1 MCGIVG
7 YVGRAEAA
15 PILLDGLRRL
25 EYRGYDSVGVA
36 VVDRGHLETRKCA
49 GRIAALARLM
59 KKRPPSGCFGISHTR
74 WATHGKVTDENAH
87 PHFDASGKLALV
99 HNGVIENYQA
109 LKEKLIQDGDSN
121 FCSETDTEV
130 LAHLIGKLYDES
142 CASTVDA
149 PQKKARLFAAVR
161 TALQQVIGTY
171 GIALVHADVP
181 DFMIGARRGSP
192 LVLGVGKEENFL
204 ASDVSAIV
212 AYTRDAVYLNDFD
225 VVALERDKFEI
236 SSLAGE
242 SGDHR
247 VSKVEFTAEDIKKG
261 DFRHYMLKEIF
272 EQPNTVRDAMR
283 GRLSVEECTSKLGG
297 LNMAPAELRDVGR
310 IVLTGCGTALHAA
323 MVGEYLIE
331 QLASIPTEVEYA
343 SEFRHRNTPM
353 TPDTLVFA
361 VSQSG
366 ETADTLG
373 ALRESRRKGY
383 RTLGICNNVASTIAR
398 ESDGGVYMHAGPEI
412 GVAATK
418 SFTSQLVILT
428 LIGLLLG
435 RMRNLSTAEGTRIIK
450 ELETL
455 PGQIEEVLKL
465 SDQVKAIAKKYVD
478 VGGML
483 FFGRQ
488 FNFPIAVEGALK
500 MKEITYLFAEGHPSA
515 ELKHGIIALVRPD
528 LPSIFIAPDDAV
540 FSKNLN
546 NIEQIKARKG
556 PIIAITSGNG
566 AKQLKDLAADI
577 IEVPD
582 VIDCL
587 SPVLTVIPLQLLAY
601 HLAVEL
607 GRDVDKP
614 RSCHRVRFVAFAGG
628 AGAHGLDRFVV
639 DGDTADDHQTNPRR
653 RRALF
658 QSYTQRIW
666 RNRSGRGGE

>member
-7 YVGRAEAA
+7 YVGRSEAA

-25 EYRGYDSVGVA
+25 EYRGYDSAGVA
-36 VVDRGHLETRKCA
+36 IVDGDRVETRKCA
-49 GRIAALARLM
+49 GRIAALAKLM
-59 KKRPPSGCFGISHTR
+59 AEKPAPGSFGISHTR
-74 WATHGKVTDENAH
+74 WATHGKVNDENAH
-87 PHFDASGKLALV
+87 PHLDASGKIALV
-99 HNGVIENYQA
+99 HNGVIENYRT
-109 LKEKLIQDGDSN
+109 LKEQLNGGGDNDFRSQ
-121 FCSETDTEV
+121 TDTEV
-130 LAHLIGKLYDES
+130 LAHLIGSIYQQLDGKDS
-142 CASTVDA
+142 
-149 PQKKARLFAAVR
+149 KARLVNAVR
-161 TALQQVIGTY
+161 TALKQVIGTY
-171 GIALVHADVP
+171 GIAVVHADIP
-181 DFMIGARRGSP
+181 NFIIGARRGSP
-192 LVLGVGKEENFL
+192 LVLGVGKDENFL

-225 VVALERDKFEI
+225 VVAVERDKFEI

-242 SGDHR
+242 TGDHQ
-247 VSKVEFTAEDIKKG
+247 VSKVDFTAEDIKKG
-261 DFRHYMLKEIF
+261 DYPHYMLKEIF
-272 EQPNTVRDAMR
+272 EQPDSVRDAMR
-283 GRLSVEECTSKLGG
+283 GRLSLEECTAKLGG
-297 LNMAPAELRDVGR
+297 LNMTPEQLRDVGR
-310 IVLTGCGTALHAA
+310 VVLTGCGTALHAA

-373 ALRESRRKGY
+373 ALRESRRKGH

-455 PGQIEEVLKL
+455 PEQIEKVLKL
-465 SDQVKAIAKKYVD
+465 GDQIKAIAKKYVD
-478 VGGML
+478 VSGML

-488 FNFPIAVEGALK
+488 FNFPIALEGALK

-546 NIEQIKARKG
+546 NIEQVKARKG

-566 AKQLKDLAADI
+566 AKQLKGLANEI
-577 IEVPD
+577 ISLPD
-582 VIDCL
+582 VPDCL
-587 SPVLTVIPLQLLAY
+587 SPILTVVPLQLLAY

-614 RSCHRVRFVAFAGG
+614 RNLAKSVTV
-628 AGAHGLDRFVV
+628 
-639 DGDTADDHQTNPRR
+639 
-653 RRALF
+653 
-658 QSYTQRIW
+658 
-666 RNRSGRGGE
+666 E

>member
-25 EYRGYDSVGVA
+25 EYRGYDSAGVA
-36 VVDRGHLETRKCA
+36 VVNQGQLETRKCA
-49 GRIAALARLM
+49 GRIAALASLM
-59 KKRPPSGCFGISHTR
+59 GKQPLPGSFGISHTR

-109 LKEKLIQDGDSN
+109 LKEQLIQDGDTN
-121 FCSETDTEV
+121 FRSETDTEV

-142 CASTVDA
+142 CASTADA
-149 PQKKARLFAAVR
+149 PQKKARLFTAVR

-192 LVLGVGKEENFL
+192 LVLGVGKSENFL

-261 DFRHYMLKEIF
+261 DFQHYMLKEIF
-272 EQPNTVRDAMR
+272 EQPDTVRDAMR
-283 GRLSVEECTSKLGG
+283 GRLGLEECTAKLGG
-297 LNMAPAELRDVGR
+297 LDMTPAQLRDVGR
-310 IVLTGCGTALHAA
+310 IVLTGCGTALHAGR
-323 MVGEYLIE
+323 VGEYLIE
-331 QLASIPTEVEYA
+331 RLANIPTEVEFA

-353 TPDTLVFA
+353 TPETLVFA
-361 VSQSG
+361 ISQSG

-373 ALRESRRKGY
+373 ALRESRRKGF

-428 LIGLLLG
+428 LIGLLFG
-435 RMRNLSTAEGTRIIK
+435 RMRNLSTSEGSRII
-450 ELETL
+450 EALEAL
-455 PGQIEEVLKL
+455 PEQMETVLKL
-465 SDQVKAIAKKYVD
+465 SDEIKTIAKKYAGVN
-478 VGGML
+478 GML

-488 FNFPIAVEGALK
+488 FNFPIALEGALK

-528 LPSIFIAPDDAV
+528 LPSVFIVPEDGV
-540 FSKNLN
+540 FSKNVN
-546 NIEQIKARKG
+546 NIEQVKARKG
-556 PIIAITSGNG
+556 PIIALTSGNG
-566 AKQLKDLAADI
+566 AKQLKNVADEI
-577 IEVPD
+577 ITVPEAL
-582 VIDCL
+582 DCVM
-587 SPVLTVIPLQLLAY
+587 PILTVVPLQLLAY

-614 RSCHRVRFVAFAGG
+614 RNLAKSVTV
-628 AGAHGLDRFVV
+628 
-639 DGDTADDHQTNPRR
+639 
-653 RRALF
+653 
-658 QSYTQRIW
+658 
-666 RNRSGRGGE
+666 E

>member
-25 EYRGYDSVGVA
+25 EYRGYDSAGVA
-36 VVDRGHLETRKCA
+36 VVNQGHLETRKCA
-49 GRIAALARLM
+49 GRIAALASLM
-59 KKRPPSGCFGISHTR
+59 GKQPLSGSFGISHTR

-109 LKEKLIQDGDSN
+109 LKKQLIQDGDTN
-121 FCSETDTEV
+121 FRSETDTEV

-142 CASTVDA
+142 CASTADA
-149 PQKKARLFAAVR
+149 PQKKARLFTAVR

-192 LVLGVGKEENFL
+192 LVLGVGKSENFL

-225 VVALERDKFEI
+225 VVAVERDKFEI

-261 DFRHYMLKEIF
+261 DFQHYMLKEIF
-272 EQPNTVRDAMR
+272 EQPDTVRDAMR
-283 GRLSVEECTSKLGG
+283 GRLGLEDCTAKLGG
-297 LNMAPAELRDVGR
+297 LDMTPAQLRDVGR
-310 IVLTGCGTALHAA
+310 IVLTGCGTALHAGR
-323 MVGEYLIE
+323 VGEYLIE
-331 QLASIPTEVEYA
+331 RLANIPTEVEFA

-353 TPDTLVFA
+353 TSETLVFA
-361 VSQSG
+361 ISQSG

-373 ALRESRRKGY
+373 ALRESQRKGF

-428 LIGLLLG
+428 LIGLLFG
-435 RMRNLSTAEGTRIIK
+435 RMRNLSTPEGSRII
-450 ELETL
+450 EALEAL
-455 PGQIEEVLKL
+455 PEQIETVLKL
-465 SDQVKAIAKKYVD
+465 SDEIKAIAKKYAD
-478 VGGML
+478 VNGML

-488 FNFPIAVEGALK
+488 FNFPIALEGALK

-528 LPSIFIAPDDAV
+528 LPSVFIVPEDWV
-540 FSKNLN
+540 FSKNVN
-546 NIEQIKARKG
+546 NIEQVKARKG
-556 PIIAITSGNG
+556 PIIALTSGNG
-566 AKQLKDLAADI
+566 RKQLKNVADDI
-577 IEVPD
+577 ISVPEAH
-582 VIDCL
+582 DCVMPIL
-587 SPVLTVIPLQLLAY
+587 AVVPLQLLAY

-614 RSCHRVRFVAFAGG
+614 RNLAKSVTV
-628 AGAHGLDRFVV
+628 
-639 DGDTADDHQTNPRR
+639 
-653 RRALF
+653 
-658 QSYTQRIW
+658 
-666 RNRSGRGGE
+666 E

>member
-25 EYRGYDSVGVA
+25 EYRGYDSAGVA
-36 VVDRGHLETRKCA
+36 IVNGDHVETRKCA
-49 GRIAALARLM
+49 GRIAALAKLVLE
-59 KKRPPSGCFGISHTR
+59 KPATGSFGISHTR
-74 WATHGKVTDENAH
+74 WATHGKVNDENAH
-87 PHFDASGKLALV
+87 PHFDASGKIALV

-109 LKEKLIQDGDSN
+109 LKEQLIQNGDTN
-121 FCSETDTEV
+121 FRSDTDTEV
-130 LAHLIGKLYDES
+130 LAHLIGSIYRQLDGEDS
-142 CASTVDA
+142 
-149 PQKKARLFAAVR
+149 KARLVNAVR
-161 TALQQVIGTY
+161 TALKQVIGTY
-171 GIALVHADVP
+171 GIALVHSDIPNFLV
-181 DFMIGARRGSP
+181 GARRGSP
-192 LVLGVGKEENFL
+192 LVLGVGKDENFL

-225 VVALERDKFEI
+225 IVAVERDKFEI
-236 SSLAGE
+236 SSLIGE
-242 SGDHR
+242 TGDHR

-261 DFRHYMLKEIF
+261 DYPHYMLKEIF
-272 EQPNTVRDAMR
+272 EQPNSVRDAMR
-283 GRLSVEECTSKLGG
+283 GRRSLEECSAKLGG
-297 LNMAPAELRDVGR
+297 LNMTPAQLRDVGR
-310 IVLTGCGTALHAA
+310 VVLTGCGTALHAG

-331 QLASIPTEVEYA
+331 QLAIVPTEVEHA

-353 TPDTLVFA
+353 TRDTLVFA
-361 VSQSG
+361 ISQSG

-435 RMRNLSTAEGTRIIK
+435 RMRNLSTAEGSRIISA
-450 ELETL
+450 LEAL

-465 SDQVKAIAKKYVD
+465 SEKIKEIAKKYAHVS
-478 VGGML
+478 GIL

-488 FNFPIAVEGALK
+488 FNFPIAREGALK

-515 ELKHGIIALVRPD
+515 ELKHGIIALIRPD

-540 FSKNLN
+540 FSKNVN
-546 NIEQIKARKG
+546 NIEQVKARKG
-556 PIIAITSGNG
+556 PIIAFTSGNG
-566 AKQLKDLAADI
+566 AKQLRGIANEI
-577 IEVPD
+577 ISLPDVPD
-582 VIDCL
+582 CL
-587 SPVLTVIPLQLLAY
+587 MPILTVIPLQLLAY

-614 RSCHRVRFVAFAGG
+614 RNLAKSVTV
-628 AGAHGLDRFVV
+628 
-639 DGDTADDHQTNPRR
+639 
-653 RRALF
+653 
-658 QSYTQRIW
+658 
-666 RNRSGRGGE
+666 E

>member
-7 YVGRAEAA
+7 YVGRSQAA

-25 EYRGYDSVGVA
+25 EYRGYDSAGVA
-36 VVDRGHLETRKCA
+36 IVNGDHVETRKCA
-49 GRIAALARLM
+49 GRIASLAKLISQ
-59 KKRPPSGCFGISHTR
+59 KPAAGSYGISHTR
-74 WATHGKVTDENAH
+74 WATHGKVNDENAQ
-87 PHFDASGKLALV
+87 PHFDASGKIALV

-109 LKEKLIQDGDSN
+109 LKEQLIQNGDNN
-121 FCSETDTEV
+121 FHSDTDTEV
-130 LAHLIGKLYDES
+130 LAHLIGSIYRQLDGKDS
-142 CASTVDA
+142 
-149 PQKKARLFAAVR
+149 KARLVNAVR
-161 TALQQVIGTY
+161 AALKQVIGTY
-171 GIALVHADVP
+171 GIAIVHADIP
-181 DFMIGARRGSP
+181 NFMVGARRGSP
-192 LVLGVGKEENFL
+192 LVLGVGKDENFL

-212 AYTRDAVYLNDFD
+212 AHTRDAVYLNDFD
-225 VVALERDKFEI
+225 IVA
-236 SSLAGE
+236 
-242 SGDHR
+242 
-247 VSKVEFTAEDIKKG
+247 V
-261 DFRHYMLKEIF
+261 
-272 EQPNTVRDAMR
+272 
-283 GRLSVEECTSKLGG
+283 
-297 LNMAPAELRDVGR
+297 
-310 IVLTGCGTALHAA
+310 
-323 MVGEYLIE
+323 
-331 QLASIPTEVEYA
+331 EVEYA
-343 SEFRHRNTPM
+343 SEFRHRSTPM
-353 TPDTLVFA
+353 TRNTLVFA
-361 VSQSG
+361 ISQSG

-435 RMRNLSTAEGTRIIK
+435 RMRQLSTAEGKRMIDA
-450 ELETL
+450 LEAL

-465 SDQVKAIAKKYVD
+465 SDQIKSIAKKYVD
-478 VGGML
+478 VSGML

-488 FNFPIAVEGALK
+488 FNYPIALEGALK

-540 FSKNLN
+540 LSKNLN
-546 NIEQIKARKG
+546 NIEQVKARKG
-556 PIIAITSGNG
+556 PIIAVTSGNG

-614 RSCHRVRFVAFAGG
+614 RNLAKSVT
-628 AGAHGLDRFVV
+628 V
-639 DGDTADDHQTNPRR
+639 D
-653 RRALF
+653 
-658 QSYTQRIW
+658 S
-666 RNRSGRGGE
+666 S

>member
-7 YVGRAEAA
+7 YVGRAHAT

-25 EYRGYDSVGVA
+25 EYRGYDSAGLA
-36 VVDRGHLETRKCA
+36 VVDQGELDTRKCA
-49 GRIAALARLM
+49 GRIASLAKLVR
-59 KKRPPSGCFGISHTR
+59 KQPVSGSLGISHTR
-74 WATHGKVTDENAH
+74 WATHGKVNDENAH

-109 LKEKLIQDGDSN
+109 LKDELIRSGDTTFRSD
-121 FCSETDTEV
+121 TDTEV
-130 LAHLIGKLYDES
+130 LAHLIGKLYDDS
-142 CASTVDA
+142 CASTVDVA
-149 PQKKARLFAAVR
+149 GKKARLFDAVR
-161 TALQQVIGTY
+161 AALRQVIGTY

-192 LVLGVGKEENFL
+192 LVLGVGDGENFL

-212 AYTRDAVYLNDFD
+212 AHTRDAVYLNDFD
-225 VVALERDKFEI
+225 VVAAGPDKFEI
-236 SSLAGE
+236 SSLAGDIT
-242 SGDHR
+242 DHP
-247 VSKVEFTAEDIKKG
+247 VSKVDFTAEDVGKG
-261 DFRHYMLKEIF
+261 DYPHYMLKEIF

-283 GRLSVEECTSKLGG
+283 GRLNTEESTAKLGG
-297 LNMAPAELRDVGR
+297 LNMAPPQLRDVGR

-323 MVGEYLIE
+323 RVGEYLIE
-331 QLASIPTEVEYA
+331 RMASIPTEVDYA
-343 SEFRHRNTPM
+343 SEFRHRSTPM
-353 TPDTLVFA
+353 TPETLVFA
-361 VSQSG
+361 ISQSG

-373 ALRESRRKGY
+373 ALRESRRKGF

-418 SFTSQLVILT
+418 SFTSQVVILT
-428 LIGLLLG
+428 LIGLLFG
-435 RMRNLSTAEGTRIIK
+435 RMRQLSTAQGKRIIDA
-450 ELETL
+450 LEAL

-465 SDQVKAIAKKYVD
+465 SDRIKSIAKKYVD
-478 VGGML
+478 VSGML

-488 FNFPIAVEGALK
+488 FNYPIALEGALK

-540 FSKNLN
+540 LSKNLN
-546 NIEQIKARKG
+546 NIEQVKARKG
-556 PIIAITSGNG
+556 PIIAVTSGNG

-614 RSCHRVRFVAFAGG
+614 RNLAKSVTV
-628 AGAHGLDRFVV
+628 
-639 DGDTADDHQTNPRR
+639 
-653 RRALF
+653 
-658 QSYTQRIW
+658 
-666 RNRSGRGGE
+666 E

>member
-25 EYRGYDSVGVA
+25 EYRGYDSAGIA
-36 VVDRGHLETRKCA
+36 IVDRGSLETRKCA
-49 GRIAALARLM
+49 GRIAALASLM
-59 KKRPPSGCFGISHTR
+59 KKQPLSGSFGVSHTR

-109 LKEKLIQDGDSN
+109 LKEQLIQDGDTN
-121 FCSETDTEV
+121 FRSETDTEV

-142 CASTVDA
+142 CASTADA
-149 PQKKARLFAAVR
+149 PQKKARLVTAVR

-192 LVLGVGKEENFL
+192 LVLGVGKSENFL

-261 DFRHYMLKEIF
+261 DFQHYMLKEIF
-272 EQPNTVRDAMR
+272 EQPNSVRDAMR
-283 GRLSVEECTSKLGG
+283 GRLSLEDCTAKLGG
-297 LNMAPAELRDVGR
+297 LNMTPAQLRDVGR
-310 IVLTGCGTALHAA
+310 IVLTGCGTALHAGR
-323 MVGEYLIE
+323 VGEYLIE
-331 QLASIPTEVEYA
+331 RLANVPTEVEFA

-353 TPDTLVFA
+353 TPETLVFA
-361 VSQSG
+361 ISQSG

-373 ALRESRRKGY
+373 ALRESRRKGF

-428 LIGLLLG
+428 LIGLLFG
-435 RMRNLSTAEGTRIIK
+435 RIRNLSTSEGSRII
-450 ELETL
+450 EALEAL
-455 PGQIEEVLKL
+455 PEQIEVVLKL
-465 SDQVKAIAKKYVD
+465 SDEIKTIARKYAGVN
-478 VGGML
+478 GML

-488 FNFPIAVEGALK
+488 FNFPIALEGALK

-528 LPSIFIAPDDAV
+528 LPSVFIAPDDAV
-540 FSKNLN
+540 FSKNVN
-546 NIEQIKARKG
+546 NIEQVKARKG
-556 PIIAITSGNG
+556 PIIALTSGNG
-566 AKQLKDLAADI
+566 AKQLRNVADEIISLPEALNCVIPILA
-577 IEVPD
+577 V
-582 VIDCL
+582 V
-587 SPVLTVIPLQLLAY
+587 PLQLLAY

-607 GRDVDKP
+607 GRDIDKP
-614 RSCHRVRFVAFAGG
+614 RNLAKSVTV
-628 AGAHGLDRFVV
+628 
-639 DGDTADDHQTNPRR
+639 
-653 RRALF
+653 
-658 QSYTQRIW
+658 
-666 RNRSGRGGE
+666 E

>member
-7 YVGRAEAA
+7 YVGRAEAG

-25 EYRGYDSVGVA
+25 EYRGYDSAGVA
-36 VVDRGHLETRKCA
+36 VVNQGQLETRKCA
-49 GRIAALARLM
+49 GRIAALDSLM
-59 KKRPPSGCFGISHTR
+59 AKEPVSGSFGISHTR

-87 PHFDASGKLALV
+87 PHFDTSGKLALV

-109 LKEKLIQDGDSN
+109 LKEQLIQDGDTN
-121 FCSETDTEV
+121 FRSETDTEV
-130 LAHLIGKLYDES
+130 LAHLIGKLYEES
-142 CASTVDA
+142 CASTADA
-149 PQKKARLFAAVR
+149 PQKKARLFTAVR
-161 TALQQVIGTY
+161 AALQQVIGTY

-192 LVLGVGKEENFL
+192 LVLGVGKSENFL

-247 VSKVEFTAEDIKKG
+247 VSKVEFTAEDIQKG
-261 DFRHYMLKEIF
+261 DFQHYMLKEIF

-283 GRLSVEECTSKLGG
+283 GRLSVEECTARLGG
-297 LNMAPAELRDVGR
+297 LNMTAAQLRDVGR
-310 IVLTGCGTALHAA
+310 IVLTGCGTALHAGMA
-323 MVGEYLIE
+323 GEYLIE
-331 QLASIPTEVEYA
+331 RLANIPTEVEFA

-353 TPDTLVFA
+353 TPETLVFA
-361 VSQSG
+361 ISQSG

-373 ALRESRRKGY
+373 ALRESRRKGF

-435 RMRNLSTAEGTRIIK
+435 RMRNLSTSEGSRII
-450 ELETL
+450 EALEAL
-455 PGQIEEVLKL
+455 PEQMETVLKL
-465 SDQVKAIAKKYVD
+465 SDEIKTIAKKYAGVN
-478 VGGML
+478 GML

-488 FNFPIAVEGALK
+488 FNFPIALEGALK

-528 LPSIFIAPDDAV
+528 LPSVFIVPDDAV

-546 NIEQIKARKG
+546 SMEQVKARKG
-556 PIIAITSGNG
+556 PIIALTSGNG
-566 AKQLKDLAADI
+566 AKQLKNVANEI
-577 IEVPD
+577 ISVPKAL
-582 VIDCL
+582 DCVM
-587 SPVLTVIPLQLLAY
+587 PILTVVPLQLLAY

-614 RSCHRVRFVAFAGG
+614 RNLAKSVTV
-628 AGAHGLDRFVV
+628 
-639 DGDTADDHQTNPRR
+639 
-653 RRALF
+653 
-658 QSYTQRIW
+658 
-666 RNRSGRGGE
+666 E

>member
-7 YVGRAEAA
+7 YVGRSEAA

-25 EYRGYDSVGVA
+25 EYRGYDSAGVA
-36 VVDRGHLETRKCA
+36 IVDGHHVETRKCA
-49 GRIAALARLM
+49 GRIASLAKLM
-59 KKRPPSGCFGISHTR
+59 AEKPPAGSYGIGHTR
-74 WATHGKVTDENAH
+74 WATHGKVTDDNAH
-87 PHFDASGKLALV
+87 PHFDASGKIALI

-109 LKEKLIQDGDSN
+109 LKDQLVVDGDNHFVSQ
-121 FCSETDTEV
+121 TDTEV
-130 LAHLIGKLYDES
+130 LAHLIGKIYQQLDGKDS
-142 CASTVDA
+142 KV
-149 PQKKARLFAAVR
+149 RLVNAVR
-161 TALQQVIGTY
+161 AALKQVVGTY
-171 GIALVHADVP
+171 GIAVVHSDIP
-181 DFMIGARRGSP
+181 DFMVGARRGSP
-192 LVLGVGKEENFL
+192 LVLGVGKDENFL

-225 VVALERDKFEI
+225 VVAIERDKFEI

-242 SGDHR
+242 TGDHEI
-247 VSKVEFTAEDIKKG
+247 SKVEFTQEDIKKG
-261 DFRHYMLKEIF
+261 DYPHYMLKEIF
-272 EQPNTVRDAMR
+272 EQPDTVRDAMR
-283 GRLSVEECTSKLGG
+283 GRLTAEECTAKLGG
-297 LNMAPAELRDVGR
+297 LNMTPAELRDVAR
-310 IVLTGCGTALHAA
+310 VVLTGCGTALHAG

-331 QLASIPTEVEYA
+331 QLATIPTEVEYA

-353 TPDTLVFA
+353 TSNTLVFA
-361 VSQSG
+361 ISQSG

-435 RMRNLSTAEGTRIIK
+435 RMRHLSTAEGSRII
-450 ELETL
+450 EALEAL
-455 PGQIEEVLKL
+455 PDQVEKVLKL
-465 SDQVKAIAKKYVD
+465 SDQIKEIAKKYAD
-478 VGGML
+478 VNGML

-488 FNFPIAVEGALK
+488 FNFPIALEGALK

-528 LPSIFIAPDDAV
+528 LPSVFITPDDAV

-546 NIEQIKARKG
+546 NIEQVRARKG
-556 PIIAITSGNG
+556 PVIAITSGKG
-566 AKQLKDLAADI
+566 ADHLAKIADDI
-577 IEVPD
+577 VTVPAVPD
-582 VIDCL
+582 YV
-587 SPVLTVIPLQLLAY
+587 SPILCVIPLQLLAY

-614 RSCHRVRFVAFAGG
+614 RNLAKSVTV
-628 AGAHGLDRFVV
+628 
-639 DGDTADDHQTNPRR
+639 
-653 RRALF
+653 
-658 QSYTQRIW
+658 
-666 RNRSGRGGE
+666 E

>member
-15 PILLDGLRRL
+15 PVLLDGLRRL
-25 EYRGYDSVGVA
+25 EYRGYDSAGIA
-36 VVDRGHLETRKCA
+36 VVNRGHLETRKCA
-49 GRIAALARLM
+49 GRIAALARLISEQ
-59 KKRPPSGCFGISHTR
+59 PVPGAFGVSHTR

-109 LKEKLIQDGDSN
+109 IKEQLIQDGDTN
-121 FCSETDTEV
+121 FRSETDSEV
-130 LAHLIGKLYDES
+130 LAHLIGKLYNES

-149 PQKKARLFAAVR
+149 PQKKARLFGAVR

-171 GIALVHADVP
+171 GVALVHSDVP

-225 VVALERDKFEI
+225 VVAVERDKFEI
-236 SSLAGE
+236 VSLAGE
-242 SGDHR
+242 SGDHQ

-261 DFRHYMLKEIF
+261 DYPHYMLKEIF
-272 EQPNTVRDAMR
+272 EQPNSVRDAMR
-283 GRLSVEECTSKLGG
+283 GRLSLEECTAKLGG

-310 IVLTGCGTALHAA
+310 IVLTGCGTALHAGR
-323 MVGEYLIE
+323 VGEYLIE
-331 QLASIPTEVEYA
+331 RLANLPTEVEYA

-353 TPDTLVFA
+353 TPETLVFA
-361 VSQSG
+361 ISQSG

-373 ALRESRRKGY
+373 ALRESRRKGF

-428 LIGLLLG
+428 LLGLLFG
-435 RMRNLSTAEGTRIIK
+435 RMRSLSTAEGSRII
-450 ELETL
+450 EALEAL
-455 PGQIEEVLKL
+455 PEQVEMVLKL
-465 SDQVKAIAKKYVD
+465 SDQVKAIAKKYAD
-478 VGGML
+478 ASGML

-488 FNFPIAVEGALK
+488 FNFPIALEGALK

-515 ELKHGIIALVRPD
+515 ELKHGIIALIRPD

-540 FSKNLN
+540 FSKNVN
-546 NIEQIKARKG
+546 NIEQVKARKG
-556 PIIAITSGNG
+556 PIIAFTSGNG
-566 AKQLKDLAADI
+566 AKQLKGIANEI
-577 IEVPD
+577 ISLPEAL
-582 VIDCL
+582 DCVM
-587 SPVLTVIPLQLLAY
+587 PVLTVIPLQLLAY

-614 RSCHRVRFVAFAGG
+614 RNLAKSVTV
-628 AGAHGLDRFVV
+628 
-639 DGDTADDHQTNPRR
+639 
-653 RRALF
+653 
-658 QSYTQRIW
+658 
-666 RNRSGRGGE
+666 E